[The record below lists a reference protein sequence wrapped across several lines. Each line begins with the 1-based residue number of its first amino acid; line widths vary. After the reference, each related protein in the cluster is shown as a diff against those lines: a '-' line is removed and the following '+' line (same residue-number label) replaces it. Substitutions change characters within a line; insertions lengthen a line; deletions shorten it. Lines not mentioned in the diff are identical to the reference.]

1 MSFGSLALVMAGGL
15 LGPVLAGFPRLTV
28 PLVVGELLAGI
39 LIGRTGFGWVDPSR
53 PELAFLGEIGFAVLM
68 LIAGTHLPL
77 RTPGLRGALRSGAV
91 GTVLAAVLA
100 IPVAILLHRVTPLHD
115 TGILVLLLATS
126 SAAIVMPVLADGPE
140 GPAGMALV
148 AVAWVALADVATVIA
163 IPVVLANG
171 HVGRVVL
178 GSVLVLVGATA
189 VYVVVRITDAR
200 NWLERA
206 ERRSLERGW
215 ALRLR
220 LSLVALFALA
230 WLATEYGTS
239 ILIAGFGIGAVIAL
253 LGEPRSIAQ
262 ELIGVGEGFLVPVFF
277 VLLGARLDVRALF
290 NDPANLGLLAALLA
304 SIVAVHVA
312 VALVTRAGLA
322 TGLLTSA
329 QLGVPAA
336 ITSLG
341 LSNGSVQPGQGAA
354 IVTAAIGSVGVA
366 AIGAQRLR
374 AGAAT
379 DAVGALVPAEVAGA
393 GGGDPGERP

>member
-15 LGPVLAGFPRLTV
+15 LGPVLAGLPRLTV

-39 LIGRTGFGWVDPSR
+39 LIGHTGFGWVDPSR
-53 PELAFLGEIGFAVLM
+53 PDLAFLGEIGFAVLM

-77 RTPGLRGALRSGAV
+77 RTPGLTGALRSGAV
-91 GTVLAAVLA
+91 GTALAAVLA
-100 IPVAILLHRVTPLHD
+100 IPVAILLHHVTPLHD

-126 SAAIVMPVLADGPE
+126 SAAIVMPVLADGSE
-140 GPAGMALV
+140 APAGKALV
-148 AVAWVALADVATVIA
+148 AIAWVAMADVGTVIA
-163 IPVVLANG
+163 IPIVLATG
-171 HVGRVVL
+171 HVGRVIL
-178 GSVLVLVGATA
+178 GSVLVLLGAAA

-200 NWLERA
+200 NWLDRA

-220 LSLVALFALA
+220 LSFVALFALA
-230 WLATEYGTS
+230 WLATDYGTS

-290 NDPANLGLLAALLA
+290 NDTANLGLLAALLV

-341 LSNGSVQPGQGAA
+341 LSNGSIEPGQGAA

-374 AGAAT
+374 AGA
-379 DAVGALVPAEVAGA
+379 
-393 GGGDPGERP
+393 GGGP